1 MIRMMMTMRMMRMMM
16 MIRMIRMMLTL
27 TMAESTRRVL
37 PTAGTGSQHKKSCC
51 YREETLRDGDD
62 DDDDVGVVDDGKI
75 VLNCD
80 PGGKTCNGS

>member
-1 MIRMMMTMRMMRMMM
+1 MMM

-27 TMAESTRRVL
+27 TMAESTRGVL

-62 DDDDVGVVDDGKI
+62 ADDVGDGDDDGDKMPLKKHGNLAI
-75 VLNCD
+75 DFEEV
-80 PGGKTCNGS
+80 